1 MKELRVQVGGHP
13 FRTFF
18 AFDQTRKAIVLCAG
32 DKKGEDEKL
41 FYERMIKIAD
51 AEFTSHL
58 ISPESRAR
66 IEART
71 AEIRQEITLAK
82 LREEL
87 NMSQTQL
94 ALALGGKLTLDVTL
108 PDGKRI
114 ALTL

>member
-1 MKELRVQVGGHP
+1 MATFKEMMAKR
-13 FRTFF
+13 
-18 AFDQTRKAIVLCAG
+18 
-32 DKKGEDEKL
+32 
-41 FYERMIKIAD
+41 
-51 AEFTSHL
+51 
-58 ISPESRAR
+58 SPESRAR

-94 ALALGGKLTLDVTL
+94 ALALGVKQPSIVKMEKVENDPKLSTLKRYVTALGGKLTLDVTL

>member
-1 MKELRVQVGGHP
+1 MATLKEMMAKR
-13 FRTFF
+13 
-18 AFDQTRKAIVLCAG
+18 
-32 DKKGEDEKL
+32 
-41 FYERMIKIAD
+41 
-51 AEFTSHL
+51 
-58 ISPESRAR
+58 SPESRAR

-94 ALALGGKLTLDVTL
+94 ALALGVKQPSIVKMEKVDNDPKLSTLKRYVTTLGGKLTLDVTL

>member
-1 MKELRVQVGGHP
+1 MATLKEMMAKR
-13 FRTFF
+13 
-18 AFDQTRKAIVLCAG
+18 
-32 DKKGEDEKL
+32 
-41 FYERMIKIAD
+41 
-51 AEFTSHL
+51 
-58 ISPESRAR
+58 SPESRAR

-71 AEIRQEITLAK
+71 ADIRQEITLAK

-94 ALALGGKLTLDVTL
+94 ALALGVKQPSIVKMERVENDPKLSTLKRYVTALGGKLTLDVTL